1 MLPGPNVFQEHPMEL
16 VLFSNVLWLAVC
28 AVWCALCI
36 AQARA
41 DRAKGG
47 GFQHPLTK
55 DELER

>member
-1 MLPGPNVFQEHPMEL
+1 MEL
-16 VLFSNVLWLAVC
+16 VLLSNVLWLAVC
-28 AVWCALCI
+28 AIWCVLCI

-47 GFQHPLTK
+47 GFQNPLTK

>member
-1 MLPGPNVFQEHPMEL
+1 MLPGRSVAQEYSMEL
-16 VLFSNVLWLAVC
+16 VLLSNVLWLAVC
-28 AVWCALCI
+28 AIWCALCI

-47 GFQHPLTK
+47 GFQNPLTK